1 MSLKDT
7 LQGARNEIND
17 NLSETQSKKEET
29 TAPSN
34 SGFVRKSAARGK
46 PSRKAAAGVR
56 VVKANGKPKSKVGQS
71 KEAQKAERKHEREVS
86 DQRYTVSQMYLDNNP
101 EYKARRKVWW
111 RFLIVGIVLML
122 IAFGLYT
129 AVANQGATAPQ
140 WMAILSMA
148 TMVIAYAVVIAGII
162 YDWKKIRPMRK
173 ESDKKAASMS
183 EKRLRNVLERGSV
196 K

>member
-7 LQGARNEIND
+7 IQGAREEVEGSR
-17 NLSETQSKKEET
+17 SEAQSNKEEA
-29 TAPSN
+29 TASSN

-46 PSRKAAAGVR
+46 PSRKAAEGVR

-71 KEAQKAERKHEREVS
+71 KEQQKAERKHEREVS
-86 DQRYTVSQMYLDNNP
+86 DQRYTVSQMYLDSNP

-122 IAFGLYT
+122 IALGFYT
-129 AVANQGATAPQ
+129 AVTNQGETAPQ
-140 WMAILSMA
+140 WMAFIAMA
-148 TMVIAYAVVIAGII
+148 TMIIAYVVVIAGIV

-173 ESDKKAASMS
+173 ESDKRAASMS
-183 EKRLRNVLERGSV
+183 EKRLRAVLNRGSV